1 MRKFMP
7 ITVYLVKDAPE
18 YLQRLL
24 WSDKAMGNNP
34 EEREEM
40 RWVATEPKGSEGFWG
55 PADGV
60 AQQGSLA
67 RVFGA
72 GVKFYSVDLA
82 TETVHFFTD
91 NSPEDELA
99 ALFG

>member
-1 MRKFMP
+1 MS
-7 ITVYLVKDAPE
+7 ITVYRVKDAPE

-24 WSDKAMGNNP
+24 WADKAMGNNP
-34 EEREEM
+34 EERQAM
-40 RWVATEPKGSEGFWG
+40 LWVATEPKESTAFWG

-67 RVFGA
+67 RAFGA
-72 GVKFYSVDLA
+72 GVRFYSVDLE

-91 NSPEDELA
+91 NNPEDELA
-99 ALFG
+99 SLFG